1 MAKIKRNEVWGRWE
15 DRSHTLS
22 IHPLNRFP
30 RDPRTIYRAVTNQVL
45 SVQFSRVDTAWGE
58 VIHLWLR
65 RHDEQ
70 PMIWRDAQRVKNELV
85 GQDRVAVEVY
95 PAQMDVVDEAN
106 MFHLWVL
113 PAGFQL
119 PFSLAT

>member
-1 MAKIKRNEVWGRWE
+1 MKIKRNEAWGRWE

-30 RDPRTIYRAVTNQVL
+30 HDPHTIYRAVTNQVL
-45 SVQFSRVDTAWGE
+45 SVQFSKVDTAWGE

-95 PAQMDVVDEAN
+95 PAQMEVVDEAN

-113 PAGFQL
+113 PASFQL
-119 PFSLAT
+119 PFSL